1 MFVNYENM
9 TIDQLLEKQ
18 IELKRK
24 VAQAYQAGMSP
35 GLIGQMQ
42 NMLEQ
47 LIVEY
52 HSKVALDA
60 EQHKRERLVDEGKDP
75 NADEILNIGDF
86 E

>member
-1 MFVNYENM
+1 
-9 TIDQLLEKQ
+9 
-18 IELKRK
+18 
-24 VAQAYQAGMSP
+24 MSP

>member
-60 EQHKRERLVDEGKDP
+60 EQHRRERLVDEGKDP